1 MEILRPHLQRY
12 WQEIVGAVLAVIVA
26 AVTALWQP
34 HLLQAVLNAILT
46 NDGVLVK
53 RYGIELIVVALI
65 GILAGV
71 ANVFFAARLAQGV
84 TSDLREETYRKI
96 QTFSFGNI
104 EHFSSGSLVV
114 RLINDMNQITNF
126 VMTLVMQLI
135 RVPVL
140 FVGSFILGVVT
151 IPRLW
156 WVEVSLITIIVL
168 VAYFI
173 FKRMGALFERVQTY
187 MDKVNLQVKEE
198 LQGIRVV
205 KSFNQE
211 GKQQADFNQTSE
223 QLNQVDLVIGYLFSA
238 SFPAFTLVSY
248 LGVALAIYLVAQ
260 TVTIHPQEIA
270 ALSAYITY
278 LTILTMAII
287 IGGMTSMAFSRGLVS
302 LGRIKEVLATK
313 PDVEFEQSGF
323 KGKLQGNVTFKEVS
337 FAYPDAKEGDLSLAD
352 ISFQVQAGQ
361 MIGIVGAT
369 GAGKSTLAQLIAR
382 LYDPTAGTIEIDG
395 HDLKTLSEETLRQTV
410 SFVLQKALLFSG
422 TIESNLKQGKYDATS
437 EELERAIGIAQAA
450 EFVNRYQEGLGHEI
464 EERSANL
471 SGGQKQRLS
480 IARGVVG
487 QPPILILD
495 DSTSA
500 LDAKSE
506 KLVQEALAKHLQNT
520 TTFIIAEKIVSVLKA
535 DQILVLDQG
544 RLVAKGTHQELLA
557 SSPLY
562 QEIYA
567 SQKAKERMVA
577 VDD

>member
-12 WQEIVGAVLAVIVA
+12 WQEIVGAVVAVIVA
-26 AVTALWQP
+26 AITALWQP

-46 NDGVLVK
+46 NDSVLVK

-156 WVEVSLITIIVL
+156 WVEVSLITIIIL

-211 GKQQADFNQTSE
+211 GKQQADFNQISE

-302 LGRIKEVLATK
+302 LGRIKEVLVTK

-337 FAYPDAKEGDLSLAD
+337 FAYPDAKEADLSLAD

-480 IARGVVG
+480 IARG
-487 QPPILILD
+487 
-495 DSTSA
+495 
-500 LDAKSE
+500 
-506 KLVQEALAKHLQNT
+506 
-520 TTFIIAEKIVSVLKA
+520 
-535 DQILVLDQG
+535 
-544 RLVAKGTHQELLA
+544 
-557 SSPLY
+557 
-562 QEIYA
+562 
-567 SQKAKERMVA
+567 
-577 VDD
+577 

>member
-1 MEILRPHLQRY
+1 MKILIPHLKHY
-12 WQEIVGAVLAVIVA
+12 WKEIVGAVLAVITT

-34 HLLQAVLNAILT
+34 HLLQVVLNAILA
-46 NDGVLVK
+46 NDTTKVK
-53 RYGIELIVVALI
+53 AYGLELIIIAII
-65 GILAGV
+65 GIFAGI

-114 RLINDMNQITNF
+114 RLINDMNQVTNL
-126 VMTLVMQLI
+126 VMALVMQLV

-140 FVGSFILGVVT
+140 CVGSFILGVMT

-156 WVEVSLITIIVL
+156 WIQGLVLSLFGI
-168 VAYFI
+168 VAYFV
-173 FKRMGALFERVQTY
+173 FKKMGRLFEKEQVFL
-187 MDKVNLQVKEE
+187 DKINTKVKEE

-211 GKQQADFNQTSE
+211 NNQQASFNQTSDE
-223 QLNQVDLVIGYLFSA
+223 LNQLNLVIGYLFSA
-238 SFPAFTLVSY
+238 SFPAFMLASY
-248 LGVALAIYLVAQ
+248 MGVALAIYLVGQAI
-260 TVTIHPQEIA
+260 TIHPQEIA
-270 ALSAYITY
+270 AISSYITY
-278 LTILTMAII
+278 LGILTMSII
-287 IGGMTSMAFSRGLVS
+287 IGGMTSMMVSRGVVS
-302 LGRIKEVLATK
+302 LGRIKEVLETT
-313 PDVEFEQSGF
+313 PDVSYQPAAYDGPLSGSVEFEQ
-323 KGKLQGNVTFKEVS
+323 VS
-337 FAYPDAKEGDLSLAD
+337 FAYPDAKKHEQTLQD
-352 ISFQVQAGQ
+352 ISFKVKAGQ

-369 GAGKSTLAQLIAR
+369 GSGKSTLAQLIAR
-382 LYDPTAGTIEIDG
+382 LYDPTQGTIKVGG
-395 HDLKTLSEETLRQTV
+395 HDLKAVSERTLRQTV
-410 SFVLQKALLFSG
+410 SFVLQKAILFSG
-422 TIESNLKQGKYDATS
+422 TIKTNLQQGKSGATN

-450 EFVNRYQEGLGHEI
+450 EFVNRYQQRLDYEI

-506 KLVQEALAKHLQNT
+506 QLVQAALEKHLQQT

-544 RLVAKGTHQELLA
+544 RLVATGTHQELLQ

-567 SQKAKERMVA
+567 TQKAKERA
-577 VDD
+577 GDLDG

>member
-1 MEILRPHLQRY
+1 M
-12 WQEIVGAVLAVIVA
+12 
-26 AVTALWQP
+26 
-34 HLLQAVLNAILT
+34 
-46 NDGVLVK
+46 
-53 RYGIELIVVALI
+53 
-65 GILAGV
+65 
-71 ANVFFAARLAQGV
+71 
-84 TSDLREETYRKI
+84 
-96 QTFSFGNI
+96 
-104 EHFSSGSLVV
+104 
-114 RLINDMNQITNF
+114 
-126 VMTLVMQLI
+126 
-135 RVPVL
+135 
-140 FVGSFILGVVT
+140 
-151 IPRLW
+151 
-156 WVEVSLITIIVL
+156 
-168 VAYFI
+168 
-173 FKRMGALFERVQTY
+173 
-187 MDKVNLQVKEE
+187 
-198 LQGIRVV
+198 
-205 KSFNQE
+205 
-211 GKQQADFNQTSE
+211 
-223 QLNQVDLVIGYLFSA
+223 
-238 SFPAFTLVSY
+238 
-248 LGVALAIYLVAQ
+248 
-260 TVTIHPQEIA
+260 
-270 ALSAYITY
+270 
-278 LTILTMAII
+278 
-287 IGGMTSMAFSRGLVS
+287 
-302 LGRIKEVLATK
+302 
-313 PDVEFEQSGF
+313 
-323 KGKLQGNVTFKEVS
+323 
-337 FAYPDAKEGDLSLAD
+337 
-352 ISFQVQAGQ
+352 
-361 MIGIVGAT
+361 
-369 GAGKSTLAQLIAR
+369 
-382 LYDPTAGTIEIDG
+382 
-395 HDLKTLSEETLRQTV
+395 

>member
-140 FVGSFILGVVT
+140 FAGSFILGVVT

-260 TVTIHPQEIA
+260 TVTIHPHEIA

-302 LGRIKEVLATK
+302 LGRIKEVLVTK

-337 FAYPDAKEGDLSLAD
+337 FAYPDAVK
-352 ISFQVQAGQ
+352 
-361 MIGIVGAT
+361 
-369 GAGKSTLAQLIAR
+369 
-382 LYDPTAGTIEIDG
+382 
-395 HDLKTLSEETLRQTV
+395 
-410 SFVLQKALLFSG
+410 
-422 TIESNLKQGKYDATS
+422 
-437 EELERAIGIAQAA
+437 
-450 EFVNRYQEGLGHEI
+450 
-464 EERSANL
+464 
-471 SGGQKQRLS
+471 
-480 IARGVVG
+480 
-487 QPPILILD
+487 
-495 DSTSA
+495 
-500 LDAKSE
+500 
-506 KLVQEALAKHLQNT
+506 
-520 TTFIIAEKIVSVLKA
+520 
-535 DQILVLDQG
+535 
-544 RLVAKGTHQELLA
+544 
-557 SSPLY
+557 
-562 QEIYA
+562 
-567 SQKAKERMVA
+567 
-577 VDD
+577 